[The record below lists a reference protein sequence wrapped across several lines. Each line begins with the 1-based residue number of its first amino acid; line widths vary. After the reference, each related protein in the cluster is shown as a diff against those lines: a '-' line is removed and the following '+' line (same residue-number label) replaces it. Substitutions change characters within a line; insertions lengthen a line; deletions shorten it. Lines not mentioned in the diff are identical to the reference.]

1 MDFLEKLLSL
11 KDRKFNVSYVL
22 SVVGKMFFAKN
33 MLISTLL
40 LGIIFFLNELLLLG
54 LAIIASVWVVLFLW
68 LFFAQKEENV
78 KLFLWQ
84 FENEENVFYR
94 KLLNR
99 HFEGMLSF
107 ERTPKRFKEVFFK
120 KLYTYYLTKDM
131 IDEYV
136 ILELK
141 EKFYQKNLNE
151 DEVWDLLLNLLSE
164 KRKFPELEFDILKSL
179 RTSELYTVLSHF
191 LLQKGSRICEY
202 FEKKYI
208 LYENGF
214 EILRNDEFMSIPK
227 DDKYEIM
234 ELQCPLNLIKDYEW
248 N

>member
-54 LAIIASVWVVLFLW
+54 LAIIATVWVVLFLW

-84 FENEENVFYR
+84 FENEENEFFR
-94 KLLNR
+94 KILKE
-99 HFEGMLSF
+99 HFEGMLSG
-107 ERTPKRFKEVFFK
+107 ERTPERFKIVFFK
-120 KLYTYYLTKDM
+120 KLYAYYLTRDM
-131 IDEYV
+131 IDEYMV
-136 ILELK
+136 LELK

-151 DEVWDLLLNLLSE
+151 DEVWDLLLILLSE
-164 KRKFPELEFDILKSL
+164 KRKFPELEFDILKYL
-179 RTSELYTVLSHF
+179 RTSKLYTVLSHF

-202 FEKKYI
+202 FEKEYI

-227 DDKYEIM
+227 GDKYEIM
-234 ELQCPLNLIKDYEW
+234 ELQSPLNLIKDYERV
-248 N
+248 

>member
-1 MDFLEKLLSL
+1 MIFLNILLSL
-11 KDRKFNVSYVL
+11 KDRRFGVMYIL
-22 SVVGKMFFAKN
+22 LVVGKLFVKN
-33 MLISTLL
+33 MIQTLL
-40 LGIIFFLNELLLLG
+40 VISVFLYTGNLFAGIILITVLWLGIFLY
-54 LAIIASVWVVLFLW
+54 
-68 LFFAQKEENV
+68 LFFAQKQENI

-84 FENEENVFYR
+84 FENEENEIFR
-94 KLLNR
+94 RILKEN
-99 HFEGMLSF
+99 FEGMLSF

-151 DEVWDLLLNLLSE
+151 DEVWDLLLTLLSG

>member
-33 MLISTLL
+33 MLILTLL

-54 LAIIASVWVVLFLW
+54 LATIASVWVVLFLW

-99 HFEGMLSF
+99 HFEGMLSG
-107 ERTPKRFKEVFFK
+107 ERTPERFRVVFFQ
-120 KLYTYYLTKDM
+120 KLYAYYLTRDM
-131 IDEYV
+131 IGEYMV
-136 ILELK
+136 LDLK

-151 DEVWDLLLNLLSE
+151 DEVWNLLLILLSE
-164 KRKFPELEFDILKSL
+164 KRKFPELEFDILKFL

-202 FEKKYI
+202 FEKEYI

-227 DDKYEIM
+227 GDKYEIM
-234 ELQCPLNLIKDYEW
+234 EIQCPLNLIKDYERV
-248 N
+248 

>member
-54 LAIIASVWVVLFLW
+54 LATIASVWVVLFLW

-99 HFEGMLSF
+99 HFEGMLSG
-107 ERTPKRFKEVFFK
+107 ERTPERF
-120 KLYTYYLTKDM
+120 
-131 IDEYV
+131 
-136 ILELK
+136 
-141 EKFYQKNLNE
+141 
-151 DEVWDLLLNLLSE
+151 
-164 KRKFPELEFDILKSL
+164 R
-179 RTSELYTVLSHF
+179 
-191 LLQKGSRICEY
+191 
-202 FEKKYI
+202 
-208 LYENGF
+208 
-214 EILRNDEFMSIPK
+214 
-227 DDKYEIM
+227 
-234 ELQCPLNLIKDYEW
+234 
-248 N
+248 